1 MVHKEFQ
8 NETNTSGEISEDE
21 QKLVIEKILELA
33 RVSFAGPFNPNELI
47 DSDFSTDD
55 TYEGHWTFK
64 IPEGIS
70 FRTVFDSSGEPYTIN
85 EVSDTITVCNSFFHV
100 FKPIL
105 AGLPSSKADVQ
116 MIFKSEFEDH
126 LFDEAISKLTK
137 NPNKGQNNFE
147 IATYCLEEV
156 RGHLQRLMNLAV
168 NESQSEHYSMIVVGK
183 DYEPFGPEIM
193 KAINAQVEQ
202 APQDEP
208 PAQEPEAK

>member
-1 MVHKEFQ
+1 MATEAGTSLSKALESVEMLLGKIGSMARDIRKE
-8 NETNTSGEISEDE
+8 
-21 QKLVIEKILELA
+21 
-33 RVSFAGPFNPNELI
+33 
-47 DSDFSTDD
+47 
-55 TYEGHWTFK
+55 Y
-64 IPEGIS
+64 
-70 FRTVFDSSGEPYTIN
+70 SSNLTTIVDLNRATIN